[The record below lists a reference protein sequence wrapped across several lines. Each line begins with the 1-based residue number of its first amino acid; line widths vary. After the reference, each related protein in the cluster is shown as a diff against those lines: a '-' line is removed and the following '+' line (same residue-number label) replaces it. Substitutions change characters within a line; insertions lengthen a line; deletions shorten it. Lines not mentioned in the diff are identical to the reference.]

1 MRSEGLATADR
12 ELFERAAQEFVSA
25 QRLNAD
31 RPEARSAL
39 GHFYAQR
46 GDTSEAEAEY
56 KAALKLSPQ
65 YPAAAVNLS
74 DLYRQLGRD
83 SDGERVLRGAIV
95 ASPRDGGVHHALGLT
110 LVRLNRHDEALDEF
124 RKAVELEPDQ
134 ARYAY
139 VYAVG
144 LHSSGRQSEAMIVLK
159 ENLSR
164 HPGDRDTLLA
174 LVSFSQEAGDLNAAL
189 KYAEKLAEI
198 EPTNQDLANLVQE
211 LRRQNE
217 KP

>member
-1 MRSEGLATADR
+1 
-12 ELFERAAQEFVSA
+12 
-25 QRLNAD
+25 
-31 RPEARSAL
+31 
-39 GHFYAQR
+39 
-46 GDTSEAEAEY
+46 
-56 KAALKLSPQ
+56 
-65 YPAAAVNLS
+65 
-74 DLYRQLGRD
+74 
-83 SDGERVLRGAIV
+83 
-95 ASPRDGGVHHALGLT
+95 
-110 LVRLNRHDEALDEF
+110 
-124 RKAVELEPDQ
+124 
-134 ARYAY
+134 
-139 VYAVG
+139 
-144 LHSSGRQSEAMIVLK
+144 MIVLK

>member
-1 MRSEGLATADR
+1 MGAFGTTKRSSTRTGTSCAPSVTQPAC
-12 ELFERAAQEFVSA
+12 AK
-25 QRLNAD
+25 NALH
-31 RPEARSAL
+31 SN
-39 GHFYAQR
+39 
-46 GDTSEAEAEY
+46 TSEAEAEY

-83 SDGERVLRGAIV
+83 SDGERVLRGAID

-124 RKAVELEPDQ
+124 RKAVELEPHQ